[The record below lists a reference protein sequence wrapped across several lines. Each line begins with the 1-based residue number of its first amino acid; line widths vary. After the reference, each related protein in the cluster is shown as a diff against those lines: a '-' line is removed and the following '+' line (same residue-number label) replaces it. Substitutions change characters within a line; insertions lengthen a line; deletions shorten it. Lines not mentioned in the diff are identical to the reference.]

1 MNALFAKPL
10 DEIRGE
16 DLQSLIDNEVPESD
30 RLEYKREVPAKS
42 GTNPRPGAIGDYAK
56 RAVCESVVSFGNAV
70 GGVYLLGIDEK
81 AADSG
86 PPVAAKLVGIPHYQQ
101 IIERL
106 KNILHASI
114 EPQLNIEI
122 AGIPLRDKEEVGVVV
137 VRVASSVRRPHAYR
151 SKSSLSFTVRRGDR
165 TRKMNVPEVH
175 DMVIRTAE
183 WQERLEKRLAHRST
197 LFQKQFS
204 RVCYPRDAYG
214 IRLTAMPI
222 SNDVQLPLP
231 FVNEH
236 SLVQHY
242 EKPAVRVT
250 FRDSDNREHLMRNVG
265 HTYNMNWIGRHALWH
280 PILRG
285 AQMECADRGSAA
297 ESRTRPPSTGRYA
310 YQEFHQDGLVEMGFI
325 SATQLA
331 DTPIDEQY
339 GWGLRFYD
347 NVPISMLAEITE
359 WTRAL
364 RHQGGVPNAEYIVD
378 VEFCIEG
385 NVDGDG
391 SSKTHVSACDGR
403 PDWAWLPRCPDGRE
417 IHTLG
422 QYPLNDYERTEDL
435 LADFDRDLWNW
446 RRIDIAKSSRDYT
459 VTL

>member
-1 MNALFAKPL
+1 MSNLFTKAL
-10 DEIRGE
+10 DEISE
-16 DLQSLIDNEVPESD
+16 DDFHYLVENEVPESD

-42 GTNPRPGAIGDYAK
+42 GTNPRPGAIGNYAK
-56 RAVCESVVSFGNAV
+56 RAICESLVSFGNAV

-81 AADSG
+81 TSDSG

-106 KNILHASI
+106 KNILNASI

-122 AGIPLRDKEEVGVVV
+122 AGIPLRDNKEVGVVV

-151 SKSSLSFTVRRGDR
+151 SKSSLSFAVRRGDR
-165 TRKMNVPEVH
+165 TQKMNVPKVH

-183 WQERLEKRLAHRST
+183 WQARLENRLAHRST
-197 LFQKQFS
+197 RFQKQFR

-214 IRLTAMPI
+214 IRLTAMPV
-222 SNDVQLPLP
+222 SNDVQLSLP
-231 FVNEH
+231 FVNEY
-236 SLVQHY
+236 SLAQDY
-242 EKPAVRVT
+242 AKPAVRVT
-250 FRDSDNREHLMRNVG
+250 FRDADNRECLIPNVG
-265 HTYNMNWIGRHALWH
+265 HTYNMSWTGRHALWH

-285 AQMECADRGSAA
+285 AQMECADRGNAA
-297 ESRTRPPSTGRYA
+297 EPRTRPPSTRRYA
-310 YQEFHQDGLVEMGFI
+310 YQEFHQDGLAEMGFI

-331 DTPIDEQY
+331 DESIEKQTA
-339 GWGLRFYD
+339 WGLRFYD
-347 NVPISMLAEITE
+347 SVPITLLAELTE
-359 WTRAL
+359 WTKAL
-364 RHQGGVPNAEYIVD
+364 RRRAGVPQAEYLVD

-385 NVDGDG
+385 NVNDEGH
-391 SSKTHVSACDGR
+391 SKTHLYAFDGTR
-403 PDWAWLPRCPDGRE
+403 SWVWLPRCPDGRE

-446 RRIDIAKSSRDYT
+446 RRIDIAKTRREYT
-459 VTL
+459 VKL